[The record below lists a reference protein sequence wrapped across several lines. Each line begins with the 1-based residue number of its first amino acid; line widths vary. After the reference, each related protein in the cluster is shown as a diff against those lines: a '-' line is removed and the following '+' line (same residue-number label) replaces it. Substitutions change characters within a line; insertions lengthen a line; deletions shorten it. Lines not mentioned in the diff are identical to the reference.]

1 MNKKIFKMKKI
12 RKCLVPVWMTVLC
25 LAIIACAGCAQKKY
39 AGNSSIQEVSEKTEN
54 SWNIIYQTEKIK
66 DFRLIMEI
74 SPKSKDSIF
83 RFRYRLQSEQCVH
96 MTKSHG
102 NSQPC
107 YFSCKQMDLQGV
119 WNEIQFAQFLPNI
132 HSFIP
137 QKKEIGYI
145 EECFGKIYPG
155 PILECETKQGSIFM
169 AYEHGAEYPNHYLHF
184 CLDGDTISL
193 CGTKGNYYNGE
204 NFNRKI

>member
-1 MNKKIFKMKKI
+1 MCI
-12 RKCLVPVWMTVLC
+12 RDRFEIDELVVSDFEY
-25 LAIIACAGCAQKKY
+25 QF
-39 AGNSSIQEVSEKTEN
+39 SEKTEN

-137 QKKEIGYI
+137 QKKKSAILKNVLEKYI
-145 EECFGKIYPG
+145 QVLFWNV
-155 PILECETKQGSIFM
+155 KQSKAAYLWHMNMVQNIQTIICIFV
-169 AYEHGAEYPNHYLHF
+169 
-184 CLDGDTISL
+184 
-193 CGTKGNYYNGE
+193 
-204 NFNRKI
+204 